1 MKWLL
6 RFIPFEEILRW
17 VAKQLTQVNDEAID
31 LVIEKVKEYDRK
43 NLPGFKKREKVY
55 EELKKH
61 LDGVADW
68 AIYFLIE
75 LWVAWL
81 RAWAARN

>member
-1 MKWLL
+1 MAN
-6 RFIPFEEILRW
+6 FNGTILTTKGR
-17 VAKQLTQVNDEAID
+17 
-31 LVIEKVKEYDRK
+31 

-81 RAWAARN
+81 RAWAAKN

>member
-17 VAKQLTQVNDEAID
+17 VTKQLTQVDDEAIN

-43 NLPGFKKREKVY
+43 KLPGY
-55 EELKKH
+55 E
-61 LDGVADW
+61 
-68 AIYFLIE
+68 
-75 LWVAWL
+75 
-81 RAWAARN
+81 